1 MTGILIFFILLT
13 AVLAVQLVRQNLQ
26 LRDMAQQL
34 KDLPPDSNAELTSS
48 VRTKPFLSLC
58 RAINRRLQ
66 AAREGR
72 DAAQKQERELKY
84 TIASVSHDIR
94 TPLTGAAG
102 YLQLAQTTGDAEK
115 RASYLAIIRDRL
127 HDLEQLLDELFLY
140 TRLSSAEVELTVAP
154 VEAYPALCESLAGF
168 FEVFQ
173 AQGAEPQIDFPQE
186 DLRVQASPEALRRI
200 FRNLTANALHHG
212 CGGVTVTQREHRIAF
227 SNRVPDPAALHP
239 EHLFDRFYRA
249 DKARHGTGA
258 GLGLAIVRQLME
270 KLGGTAQAAL
280 EGDLLTITLTFL
292 PG

>member
-1 MTGILIFFILLT
+1 MTGILVFFILLT
-13 AVLAVQLVRQNLQ
+13 AVLAVQLVRQDLQ
-26 LRDMAQQL
+26 LRDMAKRL
-34 KDLPPDSNAELTSS
+34 EDLPPDSNAELTSS

-58 RAINRRLQ
+58 RAINRRLA

-72 DAAQKQERELKY
+72 EAAQRQERELKY

-102 YLQLAQTTGDAEK
+102 YLQLAQTAEDAAK
-115 RASYLAIIRDRL
+115 RAAYLAVIQERL
-127 HDLEQLLDELFLY
+127 RDLEQLLDELFLY
-140 TRLSSAEVELTVAP
+140 TRLSSAEVALDCTA

-173 AQGAEPQIDFPQE
+173 AQGTEPQIDFPQE
-186 DLRVQASPEALRRI
+186 GLRVLATPEALRRI

-212 CGGVTVTQREHRIAF
+212 CGGLTVTQRAHCITF
-227 SNRVPDPAALHP
+227 SNRVPDPASLRP

-270 KLGGTAQAAL
+270 KLGGTAQAAV
-280 EGDLLTITLTFL
+280 EGDRLTITLTFL